1 MMQLR
6 SRQDTKRSSETHC
19 VPAALPFVPAD
30 GLPVAESGDVPLRPD
45 GSYSA
50 MAGLLLSPPR
60 TPSAARRRAAKLSAG
75 GGRGGEAP

>member
-1 MMQLR
+1 MQLKF
-6 SRQDTKRSSETHC
+6 RQDTKRSRETHC
-19 VPAALPFVPAD
+19 GPAALPSAPTD
-30 GLPVAESGDVPLRPD
+30 GLPVVESGDVPLSPD

-60 TPSAARRRAAKLSAG
+60 TPRAARSRAAMLRAG